1 VQTCFDRS
9 IVHGEPSFRLRR
21 IIQASISDLNR
32 LSLFSIDSSRLE
44 GYILE
49 RSSAAVG
56 AKTGVF
62 MRHCLRSSILVAES
76 VLAFA
81 ALALAQTPPRNP
93 PDLSGVWDRPGA
105 AREAPAGPE
114 ATAVNA
120 RRQRVLP
127 RQAFS
132 FDEPPMH
139 PWAVE
144 KYRQAREDVE
154 DIYESGKD
162 EIDPTYNCFPPGM
175 PRIFTG
181 IRPFEIHQLPKV
193 VLMLFESDHWVR
205 RIHTDGRGH
214 PEGYPVTFMGHSVGK
229 WEGDT
234 LVVDTVNIDSRSW
247 LDGLGHPMSEALRVE
262 ERIRRPG
269 RDTLEIDFVFNDP
282 KTYTRPWTGKKTFQL
297 MPTGYEVM
305 EDVVCVEYLEIGKR
319 RQIE

>member
-1 VQTCFDRS
+1 MRHTFCY
-9 IVHGEPSFRLRR
+9 
-21 IIQASISDLNR
+21 
-32 LSLFSIDSSRLE
+32 LFLVV
-44 GYILE
+44 
-49 RSSAAVG
+49 VG
-56 AKTGVF
+56 AL
-62 MRHCLRSSILVAES
+62 CLTTA
-76 VLAFA
+76 
-81 ALALAQTPPRNP
+81 ALAQTASRTA

-105 AREAPAGPE
+105 AREAPSGPE

-120 RRQRVLP
+120 RRQRTLP

-132 FDEPPMH
+132 FDEPPMQ
-139 PWAVE
+139 PWAVQ
-144 KYRQAREDVE
+144 KYREARDGVE

-181 IRPFEIHQLPKV
+181 IRPFEIQQLPKV

-205 RIHTDGRGH
+205 RIHTDGRSH
-214 PEGYPVTFMGHSVGK
+214 PEGYPITFMGHSVGK

-234 LVVDTVNIDSRSW
+234 LVVDTINLDSRSW

-262 ERIRRPG
+262 ERIRRPKQ
-269 RDTLEIDFVFNDP
+269 DTLEIDFVFDDP
-282 KTYTRPWTGKKTFQL
+282 KTYTRPWNGKKTFQL
-297 MPTGYEVM
+297 MPAGYEVM